1 MSRLCPCT
9 SGLVFEKCCAPFL
22 SGQRLPET
30 AQALMRSRFTAYA
43 EVRVDYLVQTT
54 AKEKKQE
61 INVAELRQYCE
72 NIRCISLKIQ
82 KTESGGKNDETGTV
96 LFHASLQM
104 NKRRVLHRELS
115 QFVRE
120 DGRWVYVS
128 GETND

>member
-43 EVRVDYLVQTT
+43 EIRVDYLVQTT
-54 AKEKKQE
+54 AKDKKQE
-61 INVAELRQYCE
+61 IDVAELRQYCK

-82 KTESGGKNDETGTV
+82 KTERGGKNDETGTV

>member
-120 DGRWVYVS
+120 DGWWVYVS